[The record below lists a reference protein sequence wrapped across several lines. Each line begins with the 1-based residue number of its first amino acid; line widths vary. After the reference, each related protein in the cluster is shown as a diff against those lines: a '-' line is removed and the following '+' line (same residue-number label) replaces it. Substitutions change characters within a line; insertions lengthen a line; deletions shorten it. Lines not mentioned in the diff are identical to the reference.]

1 MSSIIVFDENVNCL
15 SSRPDESTKP
25 AKDKMDTDERRL
37 DNLSIHRI
45 FNGEKKKTI
54 FVINDFYRDKKIRTE
69 SRNRE
74 FGLIIEM

>member
-45 FNGEKKKTI
+45 FNGGKKKTI